1 MVLVT
6 IIALCS
12 GGLDSVTLAYRLRA
26 ETPQRLVLVS
36 FDYGQK
42 HRKEIEFARDAA
54 DELNADHVLIRL
66 PRIGGSA
73 LTDVDHCVP
82 DGHYTDPVM
91 RETIVPNRNMIMLS
105 HAMGV
110 VTKTGASRLAV
121 AVHEGDSTIYPD
133 CRPAFIAAMTTAAL
147 TANEGSIYPGFRIDA
162 PYIAWNKQTI
172 VREGE
177 ALGVPFH
184 FTWSCY
190 RGDEYHCGFCAACV
204 ERREAFRRNDI
215 QDPTVYDPRTC
226 S

>member
-12 GGLDSVTLAYRLRA
+12 GGLDSVTLAYQIRA
-26 ETPQRLVLVS
+26 ETAQDLILVS
-36 FDYGQK
+36 FNYGQK
-42 HRKEIEFARDAA
+42 HAKEIEYARDAA
-54 DELNADHVLIRL
+54 VALEAGHVVMAL
-66 PRIGGSA
+66 PHIGGSA
-73 LTDVDHCVP
+73 LTDEDHYIP

-91 RETIVPNRNMIMLS
+91 RETIVPNRNMIMLA

-110 VTKTGASRLAV
+110 VTKMRATRLYV
-121 AVHEGDSTIYPD
+121 AVHEGDSTVYPD

-162 PYIAWNKQTI
+162 PYIAWTKQSV
-172 VREGE
+172 VRAGHE
-177 ALGVPFH
+177 LGVPFEY
-184 FTWSCY
+184 TWSCY

-204 ERREAFRRNDI
+204 ERREAFRCNDI
-215 QDPTVYDPRTC
+215 EDPTIYDSRG